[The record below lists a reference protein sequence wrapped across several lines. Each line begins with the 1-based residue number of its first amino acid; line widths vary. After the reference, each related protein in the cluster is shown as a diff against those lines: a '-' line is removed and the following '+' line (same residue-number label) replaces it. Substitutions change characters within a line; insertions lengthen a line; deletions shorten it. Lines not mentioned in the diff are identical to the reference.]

1 MFKRIALLA
10 VAAGAL
16 ALPAVAGAST
26 NTLQTPIGPLK
37 PMQVKWIYG
46 PNGSDGT
53 AEAAGYDTTSYDDLT
68 YPGTR
73 LP

>member
-10 VAAGAL
+10 VAAGVL
-16 ALPAVAGAST
+16 ALPAAAGAS
-26 NTLQTPIGPLK
+26 TLQTPIGPLK
-37 PMQVKWIYG
+37 PIQVKWIYG

-68 YPGTR
+68 YPGSR